1 MKWLAISFL
10 NSLWSNANQIEK
22 LKAMHEN
29 YQKKFFTQNAT
40 KILKNKDGK
49 GSVYIQQIKEN
60 LKKRKEEEAKA
71 IENKHT
77 QETKDLG
84 NLFQQHLTK
93 KDPPN
98 Q

>member
-1 MKWLAISFL
+1 MC
-10 NSLWSNANQIEK
+10 E
-22 LKAMHEN
+22 EC
-29 YQKKFFTQNAT
+29 
-40 KILKNKDGK
+40 LKNN
-49 GSVYIQQIKEN
+49 IMPFI
-60 LKKRKEEEAKA
+60 

>member
-1 MKWLAISFL
+1 KKQPLIV
-10 NSLWSNANQIEK
+10 SNANHIEK

-29 YQKKFFTQNAT
+29 YQKKFFTQNAS

-49 GSVYIQQIKEN
+49 GSAYIQQIKEN
-60 LKKRKEEEAKA
+60 LKKRKEEEA
-71 IENKHT
+71 NK